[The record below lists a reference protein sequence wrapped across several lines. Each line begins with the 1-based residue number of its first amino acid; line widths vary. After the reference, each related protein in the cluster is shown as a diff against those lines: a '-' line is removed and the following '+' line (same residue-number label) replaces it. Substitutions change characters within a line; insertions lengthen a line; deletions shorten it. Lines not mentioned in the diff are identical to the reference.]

1 MTQLVVSGV
10 GVEFG
15 ATTILRDISFTVGA
29 GERWGIVG
37 RNGSGKTT
45 LFRLLTG
52 ELRPT
57 TGAVVRAPGTRVS
70 LLEQHRDF
78 GTATTVWD
86 AVADAF
92 ADLRAL
98 ELSLAEQAHEIG
110 DAGEQVSP
118 RQLDRYSH
126 DLERFEREGGYTY
139 AARVD
144 AVLHGLGF
152 DPAHARTT
160 ALETLSGGER
170 GRVGLARQLV
180 TPAEVLLLDEPTNHL
195 DLETIHWLEQYLLET
210 PATVLLVS
218 HDRAFL
224 AAVAD
229 HVLHFEHLTAVPYA
243 GGYEAFVQQRAER
256 RLTQQRAFDKQQKVV
271 SAEADYIRRNIAGQ
285 NSKQAKGRRKRLER
299 LPRLSPPP
307 GADGAMA
314 LRFTSRER
322 GGDQVVVADRAAV
335 AVPGRTLVDAFT
347 AQVRRGDR
355 VGLIGPNGSGKSSLL
370 RALLG
375 ESAVAAGELRLGNAT
390 QVAHYRQDLAQVP
403 LDRTLYDTIAD
414 LRPTW
419 ERRQIQR
426 HLGCFGFSGDEVL
439 RKADGLSGGERARVA
454 LAMMMLSGAN
464 LLILDEP
471 TNHLDV
477 ESIEALEDAI
487 EAYDGTVLIVSH
499 DRALLRALATRVFEI
514 RDRRIHVF
522 DAPFAEWELLEVE
535 REQKLAAQ
543 AREAVEAERQ
553 RRERAAAR
561 SARPGT
567 AGRDDRSSR
576 DAARRAQRDVDA
588 AEARVS
594 ALEAE
599 VAELTA
605 ALAEPALY
613 ESPNGAAE
621 ASRLGGVL
629 AAAREA
635 LDRALQEW
643 TDATERAEAFAADG

>member
-1 MTQLVVSGV
+1 MTQLVASGV

-15 ATTILRDISFTVGA
+15 ATTILRDVGFTVGA

-57 TGAVVRAPGTRVS
+57 SGTIVRAPGTRVS

-78 GTATTVWD
+78 GSASTVWD

-92 ADLRAL
+92 AELRAL

-110 DAGEQVSP
+110 DAGERVTQ
-118 RQLDRYSH
+118 RQLDRYAH
-126 DLERFEREGGYTY
+126 DLERFEHEGGYTY

-152 DPAHARTT
+152 DPARARTT
-160 ALETLSGGER
+160 VLDTLSGGER

-180 TPAEVLLLDEPTNHL
+180 TPADVLLLDEPTNHL
-195 DLETIHWLEQYLLET
+195 DLETIHWLEQYLHET

-229 HVLHFEHLTAVPYA
+229 HVLHFEHLTTAAYS

-256 RLTQQRAFDKQQKVV
+256 RLTQQRAFDKQSRVV
-271 SAEADYIRRNIAGQ
+271 AAEQDYIRRNIAGQ

-307 GADGAMA
+307 GEDGVMA
-314 LRFTSRER
+314 LRFTARER

-335 AVPGRTLVDAFT
+335 AVAGRTLIEGFT

-355 VGLIGPNGSGKSSLL
+355 VGLIGPNGAGKSSLL

-375 ESAVAAGELRLGNAT
+375 ESHATAGELRLGNAT
-390 QVAHYRQDLAQVP
+390 SVAYYRQDLAQVP
-403 LDRTLYDTIAD
+403 LDQTLYDSIAD

-439 RKADGLSGGERARVA
+439 RRADGLSGGERARLA

-464 LLILDEP
+464 LLVLDEP

-514 RDRRIHVF
+514 RDRRMHVL
-522 DAPFAEWELLEVE
+522 DAPFAEWELLEAE
-535 REQKLAAQ
+535 REERVAAE
-543 AREAVEAERQ
+543 AREAAEGARE
-553 RRERAAAR
+553 RRERESARAAR
-561 SARPGT
+561 SAGG
-567 AGRDDRSSR
+567 GRHERSAR
-576 DAARRAQRDVDA
+576 DAARRARRDAEA

-605 ALAEPALY
+605 ALAEPSLY

-621 ASRLGGVL
+621 ASRLGDAL

-635 LDRALQEW
+635 LDTALLEW
-643 TDATERAEAFAADG
+643 SDATERAEAFAER